1 MIDIK
6 KAEDCCGCG
15 ACAQVCPK
23 SCISMIADNEGFLYP
38 HVNTSDCVQCGLCE
52 EVCNILHPREE
63 RAPLK
68 VLAAINRD
76 EKIRKQS
83 SSGGIFH
90 ILAEEVIN
98 KGGIVFGARFDENWQ
113 VVIDWTD
120 KQEGLQAFRG
130 AKYVQSRT
138 GDSFSK
144 AEQFLGSGRE
154 VLFSGTHCQIAA
166 LRHYLGK
173 DYPKLLTVDCVC
185 HGVPSPLVWD
195 RYLDETVP
203 SGRKSIEAIEF
214 RNKESGWLN
223 YSFKLKSKKGR
234 SIDEIYTANPY
245 MQAFLQNLSLRPS
258 CHECRAKEGR
268 SCADITLG
276 DFWGVDEKRLPGIS
290 HGTSL
295 LLVNTPKGLQA
306 IDFEHLLFDQARLEE
321 AIPFNSGLKISQP
334 VHPHRERFFAQLSH
348 TTSLTA
354 LIRKELK
361 PPFKQRFRLFKY
373 RLKLL
378 FYKLFPKA
386 RSIKR

>member
-1 MIDIK
+1 MIAVTDK
-6 KAEDCCGCG
+6 TLCSGCG
-15 ACAQVCPK
+15 ACAQICPRQ
-23 SCISMIADNEGFLYP
+23 CIIMKADSEGFLYP
-38 HVNTSDCVQCGLCE
+38 QADSGLCIE
-52 EVCNILHPREE
+52 CGRCEKVCHELHPYPQSS
-63 RAPLK
+63 PLQ
-68 VLAAINRD
+68 VFAAINPDRQD
-76 EKIRKQS
+76 HS
-83 SSGGIFH
+83 SSGGVFSL
-90 ILAEEVIN
+90 LAERIIER
-98 KGGIVFGARFDENWQ
+98 GGVVFGARFDENWQ

-223 YSFKLKSKKGR
+223 YSFRLKSKKGR

-276 DFWGVDEKRLPGIS
+276 DFWGVDEKRLPGGS

-295 LLVNTPKGLQA
+295 LMVNTPKGLQA